1 MWFSESKLS
10 VSIDKI
16 IKSSGKKAELCEM
29 PNIIVNYAL
38 WHLKLLPLEPQKKG
52 ETSWV
57 L

>member
-10 VSIDKI
+10 VSVDKI